1 MGDKENKIDKFFVGR
16 GGEVDEYS
24 ADKERCKHVRFPV
37 FVAIKYGE
45 RMCFAFQDFV
55 LNISKGSVFIKTDK
69 QIPEGSGI
77 MLHFYIPPEVKLIGE
92 FAGKVVEANPNDLNY
107 FGGFYVKF
115 IDHSDDELKRLG
127 EYLEEKR
134 HLVDKKV

>member
-1 MGDKENKIDKFFVGR
+1 MG
-16 GGEVDEYS
+16 EYS

-45 RMCFAFQDFV
+45 RMCYAFPDFV

-69 QIPEGSGI
+69 QIPKGSKTV
-77 MLHFYIPPEVKLIGE
+77 MHFYIPPEVKLIGE
-92 FAGKVVEANPNDLNY
+92 FEGEVVEANLNDLNY
-107 FGGFYVKF
+107 FKGFYVKF
-115 IDHSDDELKRLG
+115 IDHSDDELKRL
-127 EYLEEKR
+127 EEFLEEKR

>member
-1 MGDKENKIDKFFVGR
+1 MWDRENNTDKFFICR
-16 GGEVDEYS
+16 GGEVGEYS

-45 RMCFAFQDFV
+45 RMCYAFQDFI

-69 QIPEGSGI
+69 QIPKASRVV
-77 MLHFYIPPEVKLIGE
+77 MHFYIPPEVKLIGE
-92 FAGKVVEANPNDLNY
+92 FEGKVVEANLNDLNY
-107 FGGFYVKF
+107 SEGLYVEF
-115 IDHSDDELKRLG
+115 IDHSDDELKRL
-127 EYLEEKR
+127 EEFLEEKL

>member
-1 MGDKENKIDKFFVGR
+1 MG
-16 GGEVDEYS
+16 EYS

-45 RMCFAFQDFV
+45 RMCYAFQDFV

-69 QIPEGSGI
+69 QIPNSSRI
-77 MLHFYIPPEVKLIGE
+77 VMHFYIPLEVKLIGE
-92 FAGKVVEANPNDLNY
+92 FEGKVVEANLNDLNY
-107 FGGFYVKF
+107 FKGFYVKF
-115 IDHSDDELKRLG
+115 IDHSDDELKRL
-127 EYLEEKR
+127 EEFLEEKR

>member
-1 MGDKENKIDKFFVGR
+1 MGDKENNIDKFFVGR
-16 GGEVDEYS
+16 EGEVDEYS

-45 RMCFAFQDFV
+45 KMCHAFQDFV
-55 LNISKGSVFIKTDK
+55 LNISKGSVFVKTDK
-69 QIPEGSGI
+69 QIPKGSRI
-77 MLHFYIPPEVKLIGE
+77 MMHFYIPPEIQLLGTFE
-92 FAGKVVEANPNDLNY
+92 GKVVEANLDDLNHSE
-107 FGGFYVKF
+107 GFYVKF

-127 EYLEEKR
+127 EFLEEKR

>member
-1 MGDKENKIDKFFVGR
+1 MGDKENNTDKFFICR
-16 GGEVDEYS
+16 EGEVDEYS

-45 RMCFAFQDFV
+45 RMCYAFQDFV
-55 LNISKGSVFIKTDK
+55 LNISKGSVFIRTDK

-92 FAGKVVEANPNDLNY
+92 FAGKVVEANLDDLNY
-107 FGGFYVKF
+107 SEGLYVKF
-115 IDHSDDELKRLG
+115 IDHSDDELRRL
-127 EYLEEKR
+127 EEFLDEKR